1 MELFDTQAL
10 LCLVSITDHLKS
22 YTWQSTTVTQWG
34 EGNRLDYIKR
44 PCLKG
49 KKKKRSKTNCFKTFK
64 TSRHFL
70 CKGMDSE
77 MGRHS
82 AQEATFLPCT
92 PQHLPHPTQTN
103 PIPSAQA
110 LRWKQRS
117 PSVEH
122 GYRKRTMEK
131 GPQRPRHETEDSPAV
146 LPCSQSGLGLINLF
160 LG

>member
-22 YTWQSTTVTQWG
+22 YTWQSMTETQWG

-82 AQEATFLPCT
+82 AQEANSFPV
-92 PQHLPHPTQTN
+92 HPN
-103 PIPSAQA
+103 ISLIPGRPILSQ
-110 LRWKQRS
+110 
-117 PSVEH
+117 VH
-122 GYRKRTMEK
+122 
-131 GPQRPRHETEDSPAV
+131 RP
-146 LPCSQSGLGLINLF
+146 
-160 LG
+160 